1 MASDTTVA
9 FTAAGVGPRKAG
21 APEPA
26 MRGRA
31 LTDVASGQPLLDVRG
46 VTIQY
51 KTQHHLI
58 TATYR
63 VSFKVLQGDRFV
75 VVGPSGCGKSTL
87 LKAVGGYLAPTEGDI
102 RLKGELI
109 TKPGPDRL
117 MVFQEFDQLLPWMTV
132 LENVVF
138 PLKTTGTLQGKAA
151 TERAMQYIEKVK
163 LAEFANSYPH
173 TLSGGM
179 KQRVAIAR
187 GMAMEPDILLM
198 DEPFAALD
206 ALTRTRMQDELLL
219 LWDEIRFTVLFVT
232 HSIPE
237 AIKLGSRIL
246 LLSPHPGQVK
256 AEINSVPRGQENSN
270 EAAELGREIHD
281 MLFADQIEEA
291 PHAPNANNP
300 VG

>member
-1 MASDTTVA
+1 MTSGATLASKTASDT
-9 FTAAGVGPRKAG
+9 AAVGSA
-21 APEPA
+21 APL
-26 MRGRA
+26 RGRA
-31 LTDVASGQPLLDVRG
+31 VTDAEAGRPLLDVRG
-46 VTIQY
+46 VTMQY
-51 KTQHHLI
+51 KTQAHLI

-63 VSFKVLQGDRFV
+63 VSFSVLQGDRFV

-87 LKAVGGYLAPTEGDI
+87 LKAVGGYLTPTEGEI
-102 RLKGELI
+102 RLKGERI
-109 TKPGPDRL
+109 TRPGPDRI

-132 LENVVF
+132 FENVVF
-138 PLKTTGTLQGKAA
+138 PLKTTGTLRGKAA
-151 TERAMQYIEKVK
+151 DARAMHYIEKVK
-163 LAEFANSYPH
+163 LTDFAHSYPH

-206 ALTRTRMQDELLL
+206 ALTRTRMQDELLS
-219 LWDEIRFTVLFVT
+219 LWDETRFTVLFVT

-270 EAAELGREIHD
+270 EAAALGREIHD
-281 MLFADQIEEA
+281 MLFADQIEES
-291 PHAPNANNP
+291 PHA
-300 VG
+300 

>member
-1 MASDTTVA
+1 MPSGVSGSQ
-9 FTAAGVGPRKAG
+9 AAG
-21 APEPA
+21 
-26 MRGRA
+26 RGRA
-31 LTDVASGQPLLDVRG
+31 PDESGQALLDVRG

-51 KTQHHLI
+51 KTQAHLI

-151 TERAMQYIEKVK
+151 TERAMHYIEKVK
-163 LAEFANSYPH
+163 LTDFANSYPH

-206 ALTRTRMQDELLL
+206 ALTRTRMQDELLQ

-270 EAAELGREIHD
+270 EAAALGREIHD

-291 PHAPNANNP
+291 PHASNANAPIN
-300 VG
+300 

>member
-1 MASDTTVA
+1 MARGATLASKTAPD
-9 FTAAGVGPRKAG
+9 TAAIGSAT
-21 APEPA
+21 PA
-26 MRGRA
+26 VALRGRA
-31 LTDVASGQPLLDVRG
+31 VTDAEAGRPLLDVRG
-46 VTIQY
+46 VTMQY
-51 KTQHHLI
+51 KTQAHLV

-63 VSFKVLQGDRFV
+63 VSFNVLQGDRFV

-87 LKAVGGYLAPTEGDI
+87 LKAVGGYLTPTEGEI
-102 RLKGELI
+102 RLKGERI
-109 TKPGPDRL
+109 AKPGPDRI

-132 LENVVF
+132 FENVTF
-138 PLKTTGTLQGKAA
+138 PLKTTGTLRGKAA
-151 TERAMQYIEKVK
+151 DERAMHYLDKVK
-163 LAEFANSYPH
+163 LTDFAHSYPH

-206 ALTRTRMQDELLL
+206 ALTRTRMQDELLS
-219 LWDEIRFTVLFVT
+219 LWDETRFTVLFVT

-270 EAAELGREIHD
+270 EAAALGREIHD
-281 MLFADQIEEA
+281 MLFADQIEEVR
-291 PHAPNANNP
+291 NA
-300 VG
+300 

>member
-1 MASDTTVA
+1 MASGATLASSSAFSGAATVRPTSA
-9 FTAAGVGPRKAG
+9 GRAAAGSD
-21 APEPA
+21 PA
-26 MRGRA
+26 
-31 LTDVASGQPLLDVRG
+31 TPLLDVRG

-51 KTQHHLI
+51 KTQAHLV

-63 VSFKVLQGDRFV
+63 VGFNVLQGDRFV
-75 VVGPSGCGKSTL
+75 LLGPSGCGKSTL
-87 LKAVGGYLAPTEGDI
+87 LKAVGGYLQPTEGEI

-109 TKPGPDRL
+109 RKPGPDRI

-132 LENVVF
+132 LGNVVF
-138 PLKTTGTLQGKAA
+138 PLKTTGTLDVKAA
-151 TERAMQYIEKVK
+151 YERAMHYIEKVNLTK
-163 LAEFANSYPH
+163 FAHSYPH

-206 ALTRTRMQDELLL
+206 ALTRTRMQDELLG
-219 LWDEIRFTVLFVT
+219 LWDDTQFTVLFVT

-237 AIKLGSRIL
+237 AIKIGSRIL

-256 AEINSVPRGQENSN
+256 AEINSVPRGQESSN
-270 EAAELGREIHD
+270 EAAALGREIHD

-291 PHAPNANNP
+291 PNA
-300 VG
+300 

>member
-1 MASDTTVA
+1 MPSGVLGSQ
-9 FTAAGVGPRKAG
+9 AAG
-21 APEPA
+21 
-26 MRGRA
+26 RGRA
-31 LTDVASGQPLLDVRG
+31 PDESGQPLLDVRG

-151 TERAMQYIEKVK
+151 TERAMHYIEKVK
-163 LAEFANSYPH
+163 LTDFANSYPH

-206 ALTRTRMQDELLL
+206 ALTRTRMQDELLQ

-270 EAAELGREIHD
+270 EAAALGREIHD

-291 PHAPNANNP
+291 PHASNANAPIN
-300 VG
+300 

>member
-1 MASDTTVA
+1 MARGATLASKPA
-9 FTAAGVGPRKAG
+9 LSGAGEIKAAS
-21 APEPA
+21 PEA
-26 MRGRA
+26 AIRGRA
-31 LTDVASGQPLLDVRG
+31 VTDTEPGRLLLDVRG
-46 VTIQY
+46 LTIQY

-63 VSFKVLQGDRFV
+63 VSFNVLQGDRFV

-87 LKAVGGYLAPTEGDI
+87 LKAVGGYLQPTEGEI
-102 RLKGELI
+102 RLKGELV
-109 TKPGPDRL
+109 TKPGPDRI
-117 MVFQEFDQLLPWMTV
+117 MVFQEFDQLLPWKTV
-132 LENVVF
+132 FENVAF
-138 PLKTTGTLQGKAA
+138 PLKTTGTLHGKAA
-151 TERAMQYIEKVK
+151 DERAMHYIEKVN
-163 LAEFANSYPH
+163 LTDFAHSYPH

-206 ALTRTRMQDELLL
+206 ALTRTRMQDELLG

-246 LLSPHPGQVK
+246 LMSPHPGQVK
-256 AEINSVPRGQENSN
+256 AEINSVPRGQENSD
-270 EAAELGREIHD
+270 EAAALGREIHE

-291 PHAPNANNP
+291 PDASA
-300 VG
+300 G